1 MSKSLRNYLL
11 FVVLAV
17 LSVGLAVSSVLL
29 WLVLPRGFHP
39 ARRSWV
45 DIHKW
50 GGLALSLAVIVHVA
64 VHWGWLK
71 RMTRRYLGNQ
81 RRRVTERQPEELPA

>member
-1 MSKSLRNYLL
+1 MSKSLRNYLM

-17 LSVGLAVSSVLL
+17 LSVGLGASSVLL
-29 WLVLPRGFHP
+29 WLILPRGFHP
-39 ARRSWV
+39 ARRLWV

-64 VHWGWLK
+64 LHWGWLK

-81 RRRVTERQPEELPA
+81 RRPPKEPQPKELPA